1 MRLPLVPRWLI
12 VALLAVGLALLCA
25 VPFFPTVIYPIF
37 VMRIMCMALFACA
50 FNILLGQTGILS
62 FGHAAFFGGAAYITG
77 YGLRDMGLPPEL
89 SILMGMAFATVLG
102 ALFGALA
109 TRRSGI
115 YLAMITLALSQLVYF
130 VFLRLPFTHAE
141 DGMQGIPRGT
151 LFGLV
156 DLRSDTNLYFVVM
169 IIVGLG
175 LAMVYRIVHSP
186 FGEVLRAIRDHEPRT
201 VSLGYPVARY
211 KILAFALSAGLSG
224 LAGSLKVLIYQVASL
239 RDVHWSMSGDV
250 ILMTLLGGM
259 NSVLGPVIGAGIVS
273 AVYYYFAALGGWVTV
288 MVGTVF
294 IVCVLVFRRGV
305 VGSLG
310 ALVAPAR
317 QPVSPSS
324 PAISKENENATH
336 RTR

>member
-1 MRLPLVPRWLI
+1 MRLLPIPRSLIIGVLALCLV
-12 VALLAVGLALLCA
+12 LLAA
-25 VPFFPTVIYPIF
+25 VPFFPTVIYPVF

-77 YGLRDMGLPPEL
+77 YGLLHLGWAPEF
-89 SILMGMAFATVLG
+89 SILLGVAFATVLG

-115 YLAMITLALSQLVYF
+115 YLAMITLALAQLVYF

-151 LFGLV
+151 LFGLI

-169 IIVGLG
+169 AIVGLG
-175 LAMVYRIVHSP
+175 LALVYRIVNSP

-201 VSLGYPVARY
+201 LSLGYPVARY

-224 LAGSLKVLIYQVASL
+224 LAGSLKVIIYQVASL

-259 NSVLGPVIGAGIVS
+259 NSVFGPVIGAAIVS
-273 AVYYYFAALGGWVTV
+273 AVYYYFSALGGWVTV

-305 VGSLG
+305 AGQFADLFATSRR
-310 ALVAPAR
+310 ATA
-317 QPVSPSS
+317 VSSS
-324 PAISKENENATH
+324 DMSKDNSHAAH
-336 RTR
+336 